1 MTNEQL
7 ESAILSDFSSHVA
20 RANYNELEQLLD
32 QLHTDALALQQ
43 TTDATNLTAARS
55 AWRTARAAWEKSEAF
70 LFGPVSTENIDP
82 STDTWPVD
90 YLSLDS
96 LLSSTLD
103 FTPANIHALGDEL
116 KGYHPAEYLLWGTNG
131 DKQAGQFT
139 TRELEFLVALTA
151 DLKDKGT
158 ALRSSWDASQSG
170 NYGEVFSSAGSG
182 STVYASRR
190 AAFEELVNGITGIC
204 DEVANGKI
212 AEPFL
217 AQDPSLEESPYSN
230 NSLID
235 FTNNMIGVRNVYR
248 GDFNADG
255 KGLQDYLQANNLSL
269 HNTITAQIDQ
279 AIASLNAITVPF
291 GEAIISQP
299 TQVQLAIDQINTL
312 KTTLED
318 QLLPYLQQNIVR

>member
-1 MTNEQL
+1 M
-7 ESAILSDFSSHVA
+7 
-20 RANYNELEQLLD
+20 
-32 QLHTDALALQQ
+32 
-43 TTDATNLTAARS
+43 
-55 AWRTARAAWEKSEAF
+55 
-70 LFGPVSTENIDP
+70 
-82 STDTWPVD
+82 
-90 YLSLDS
+90 
-96 LLSSTLD
+96 
-103 FTPANIHALGDEL
+103 
-116 KGYHPAEYLLWGTNG
+116 NG
-131 DKQAGQFT
+131 
-139 TRELEFLVALTA
+139 L
-151 DLKDKGT
+151 
-158 ALRSSWDASQSG
+158 
-170 NYGEVFSSAGSG
+170 
-182 STVYASRR
+182 
-190 AAFEELVNGITGIC
+190 TGIC

-269 HNTITAQIDQ
+269 HNTITAQIEQ

-318 QLLPYLQQNIVR
+318 QLLPYIQQNIVR